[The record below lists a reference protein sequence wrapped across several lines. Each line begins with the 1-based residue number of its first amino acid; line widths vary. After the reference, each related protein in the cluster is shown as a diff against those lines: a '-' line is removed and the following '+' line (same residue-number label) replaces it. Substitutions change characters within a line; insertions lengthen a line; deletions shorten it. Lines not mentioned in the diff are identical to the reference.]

1 METDNLFAK
10 MTRDEMKSA
19 LVDREMDSLDF
30 NMTYCILMEGRTGYN
45 DMSDEDIEEQYVTHF
60 GDTIKKEVELNFD

>member
-1 METDNLFAK
+1 METDKLFAK

-45 DMSDEDIEEQYVTHF
+45 DMTDEDIEERYITYF
-60 GDTIKKEVELNFD
+60 GDTIKKEVELNFN

>member
-30 NMTYCILMEGRTGYN
+30 NRTQCILMEGRIGYN
-45 DMSDEDIEEQYVTHF
+45 DMSDEDIEERYITHF
-60 GDTIKKEVELNFD
+60 GDTIKKEVELNFN

>member
-1 METDNLFAK
+1 METNNLFAK

-19 LVDREMDSLDF
+19 LADREMGSLDF

-45 DMSDEDIEEQYVTHF
+45 DMSDEDIEEQYITHF

>member
-1 METDNLFAK
+1 METDKLFAK

-30 NMTYCILMEGRTGYN
+30 NMTYCILMEGGTGYN
-45 DMSDEDIEEQYVTHF
+45 DMTDEDIEERYITYF

>member
-10 MTRDEMKSA
+10 MTRGEMQSA
-19 LVDREMDSLDF
+19 LADREMDSLDF

-45 DMSDEDIEEQYVTHF
+45 DMSDEDIEEQYITHF
-60 GDTIKKEVELNFD
+60 GDSIKKEVEFNFN

>member
-30 NMTYCILMEGRTGYN
+30 NMTYCILMEGRIGYN
-45 DMSDEDIEEQYVTHF
+45 DMSDEDIEERYITHF
-60 GDTIKKEVELNFD
+60 GDTIKKEVEFNFN